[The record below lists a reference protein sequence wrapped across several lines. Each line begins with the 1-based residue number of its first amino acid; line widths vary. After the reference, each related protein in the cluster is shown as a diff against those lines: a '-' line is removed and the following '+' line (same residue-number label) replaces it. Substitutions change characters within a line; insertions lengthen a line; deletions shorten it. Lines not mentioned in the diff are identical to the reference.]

1 MKARWVL
8 AACLL
13 AAALALAAPTITITP
28 STAAPGSIVTISI
41 AGGEDAET
49 CGIEIRDPANTVIFT
64 KQITLSNGAGS
75 VQWGIP
81 SDARAGDYTVYASCT
96 RSGAATTVTLTVT
109 PLVGGEVKKDYT
121 PFILTLAVATIAAAS
136 FVLLKRE
143 LKG

>member
-8 AACLL
+8 AVCLL
-13 AAALALAAPTITITP
+13 AAALALAQPNITVTP

-41 AGGEDAET
+41 TGQDAET

-81 SDARAGDYTVYASCT
+81 SDVRAGSYTVYVSCT
-96 RSGAATTVTLTVT
+96 TSGNATATLTVT

-121 PFILTLAVATIAAAS
+121 PFILALAVVTIAAAS

-143 LKG
+143 LKC

>member
-8 AACLL
+8 AVCLL
-13 AAALALAAPTITITP
+13 AAALALAVPTITVTP

-41 AGGEDAET
+41 TGQDSET

-81 SDARAGDYTVYASCT
+81 SDARAGDYTVYVSCT
-96 RSGAATTVTLTVT
+96 TSGTATETLTVT

>member
-1 MKARWVL
+1 
-8 AACLL
+8 L
-13 AAALALAAPTITITP
+13 AAALASAVPTITVTP

-41 AGGEDAET
+41 TGQDSET

-81 SDARAGDYTVYASCT
+81 SDARAGEYTVYVSCT
-96 RSGAATTVTLTVT
+96 TSGTATATLTVT

-121 PFILTLAVATIAAAS
+121 PFILTLAVATLAAAS

>member
-8 AACLL
+8 AVCLL
-13 AAALALAAPTITITP
+13 AAALALAVPTITVTP

-41 AGGEDAET
+41 TGQDAET

-81 SDARAGDYTVYASCT
+81 SDARAGDYTVYVSCT
-96 RSGAATTVTLTVT
+96 TSGTATATLTVT

>member
-8 AACLL
+8 AVCLL
-13 AAALALAAPTITITP
+13 AAALALAVPTISITP

-41 AGGEDAET
+41 TGQGAET
-49 CGIEIRDPANTVIFT
+49 CGIEIRDPANTIIFT
-64 KQITLSNGAGS
+64 KQITLSSNGAGS

-81 SDARAGDYTVYASCT
+81 SDARAGDYTVYVSCT
-96 RSGAATTVTLTVT
+96 TSGTATATLTVT

-121 PFILTLAVATIAAAS
+121 PFILTLAVATLAAAS

>member
-8 AACLL
+8 AVCLL
-13 AAALALAAPTITITP
+13 AAALALAVPTITVTP

-41 AGGEDAET
+41 TGQDSET

-75 VQWGIP
+75 VQCGIP
-81 SDARAGDYTVYASCT
+81 SDARAGDYTVYVSCT
-96 RSGAATTVTLTVT
+96 TSGTATETLTVT

>member
-1 MKARWVL
+1 MKAGWVL
-8 AACLL
+8 AVCLL
-13 AAALALAAPTITITP
+13 AAALALAQPNITVTP

-41 AGGEDAET
+41 TGQDAET

-81 SDARAGDYTVYASCT
+81 SDVRAGSYTVYVSCT
-96 RSGAATTVTLTVT
+96 TSGNATATLTVT

-121 PFILTLAVATIAAAS
+121 PFILALAVVTIAAAS

-143 LKG
+143 LKC

>member
-1 MKARWVL
+1 MKAGWVL
-8 AACLL
+8 AVCLL
-13 AAALALAAPTITITP
+13 AAALALAVPTITVTP

-41 AGGEDAET
+41 TGQDSET

-81 SDARAGDYTVYASCT
+81 SDARAGDYTVYVSCT
-96 RSGAATTVTLTVT
+96 TSGTATATLTVT

-121 PFILTLAVATIAAAS
+121 PFILTLAVATLAAAS

>member
-13 AAALALAAPTITITP
+13 AAALALAQPNITVTP

-41 AGGEDAET
+41 AGQDAET

-81 SDARAGDYTVYASCT
+81 SDARAGDYTVYVSCT
-96 RSGAATTVTLTVT
+96 MSKNATATLTVT

>member
-1 MKARWVL
+1 MKAGWVL
-8 AACLL
+8 AVCLL
-13 AAALALAAPTITITP
+13 AAALALAVPTITVTP

-41 AGGEDAET
+41 TGQDSET

-81 SDARAGDYTVYASCT
+81 SDARAGDYTVYVSCT
-96 RSGAATTVTLTVT
+96 TSGTATATLTVT

>member
-8 AACLL
+8 AVCLL
-13 AAALALAAPTITITP
+13 AAALALAQPNITVTP

-41 AGGEDAET
+41 TGQDAET

-81 SDARAGDYTVYASCT
+81 SDARAGDYTVYVSCT
-96 RSGAATTVTLTVT
+96 TSGTATATLTVT

-121 PFILTLAVATIAAAS
+121 PFILTLAVATLAAAS

>member
-8 AACLL
+8 AVCLL
-13 AAALALAAPTITITP
+13 AAALALAVPTITVTP

-41 AGGEDAET
+41 TGQDSET

-81 SDARAGDYTVYASCT
+81 SDARAGDYTVYVSCT
-96 RSGAATTVTLTVT
+96 TSGTATATLTVT

>member
-8 AACLL
+8 AVCLL
-13 AAALALAAPTITITP
+13 AAALALAVPTITITP

-41 AGGEDAET
+41 TGQNSET

-81 SDARAGDYTVYASCT
+81 SDARAGDYTVYVSCT
-96 RSGAATTVTLTVT
+96 TSGTATATLTVT

>member
-1 MKARWVL
+1 MKAGWVL
-8 AACLL
+8 AVCLL
-13 AAALALAAPTITITP
+13 AAALALAVPTITVTP

-41 AGGEDAET
+41 TGQDAET

-81 SDARAGDYTVYASCT
+81 SDARAGDYTVYVSCT
-96 RSGAATTVTLTVT
+96 TSGAATETLTVT

>member
-1 MKARWVL
+1 MKARWGL
-8 AACLL
+8 AVCLL
-13 AAALALAAPTITITP
+13 AAALALAQPNITVTP

-41 AGGEDAET
+41 TGQDAET

-81 SDARAGDYTVYASCT
+81 SDARAGDYTVYVSCT
-96 RSGAATTVTLTVT
+96 TSGTATATLTVT

>member
-1 MKARWVL
+1 MKAGWVL

-13 AAALALAAPTITITP
+13 AAALALAAPTITVTP

-41 AGGEDAET
+41 TGQDSET

-81 SDARAGDYTVYASCT
+81 SDARAGDYTVYVSCT
-96 RSGAATTVTLTVT
+96 TSGTATATLTVT

-121 PFILTLAVATIAAAS
+121 PFILTLAVATLAAAS

>member
-1 MKARWVL
+1 MKAGWVL
-8 AACLL
+8 AVCLL
-13 AAALALAAPTITITP
+13 AAALALAVPTITVTP

-41 AGGEDAET
+41 TGQDSET

-81 SDARAGDYTVYASCT
+81 SDARAGDYTVYVSCT
-96 RSGAATTVTLTVT
+96 TSGTATETLTVT

>member
-8 AACLL
+8 AVCLL
-13 AAALALAAPTITITP
+13 AAALALAAPTITVTP

-41 AGGEDAET
+41 TGQDSET

-81 SDARAGDYTVYASCT
+81 SDARAGDYTVYVSCT
-96 RSGAATTVTLTVT
+96 TSGTATATLTVT

>member
-8 AACLL
+8 AVCLL
-13 AAALALAAPTITITP
+13 AAALALAVPTITVTP

-41 AGGEDAET
+41 TGQDSET

-81 SDARAGDYTVYASCT
+81 SDARAGDYTVYVSCT
-96 RSGAATTVTLTVT
+96 TSGTATATLTVT

-121 PFILTLAVATIAAAS
+121 PFILTLAVATLAAAS

>member
-1 MKARWVL
+1 L
-8 AACLL
+8 AVCLL
-13 AAALALAAPTITITP
+13 AAALALAVPTITVTP

-41 AGGEDAET
+41 TGQDSET

-81 SDARAGDYTVYASCT
+81 SDARAGDYTVYVSCT
-96 RSGAATTVTLTVT
+96 TSGTATATLTVT

-121 PFILTLAVATIAAAS
+121 PFILTLAVATLAAAS

>member
-1 MKARWVL
+1 MKAGWVL
-8 AACLL
+8 AVCLL
-13 AAALALAAPTITITP
+13 AAALALAVPTITVTP

-41 AGGEDAET
+41 TGKDSET

-81 SDARAGDYTVYASCT
+81 SDARAGDYTVYVSCT
-96 RSGAATTVTLTVT
+96 TSGTATETLTVT

>member
-8 AACLL
+8 AVCLL
-13 AAALALAAPTITITP
+13 AAALALAVPTITITP

-41 AGGEDAET
+41 TGQNSET

-81 SDARAGDYTVYASCT
+81 SDVRAGSYTVYVSCT
-96 RSGAATTVTLTVT
+96 TSGNATATLTVT

-121 PFILTLAVATIAAAS
+121 PFILALAVVTIAAAS

-143 LKG
+143 LKC

>member
-8 AACLL
+8 AVCLL
-13 AAALALAAPTITITP
+13 AAALALAVPTITITP

-41 AGGEDAET
+41 TGQNSET

-81 SDARAGDYTVYASCT
+81 SDARAGDYTVYVSCT
-96 RSGAATTVTLTVT
+96 SSGTATATLTVT
-109 PLVGGEVKKDYT
+109 PLVGGEVEKDYT
-121 PFILTLAVATIAAAS
+121 PFILTLAVATLAAAS